1 MTDDGFSSLLG
12 DFISLYYRNA
22 LRRIEVR
29 VDRQLNF
36 QEPINKRYI
45 IYIFKALLVKT
56 ECQIY
61 FKR

>member
-12 DFISLYYRNA
+12 DFISLYYRYA

-29 VDRQLNF
+29 SNWQINF
-36 QEPINKRYI
+36 QEPFNKRHI

-56 ECQIY
+56 ECKIY
-61 FKR
+61 I